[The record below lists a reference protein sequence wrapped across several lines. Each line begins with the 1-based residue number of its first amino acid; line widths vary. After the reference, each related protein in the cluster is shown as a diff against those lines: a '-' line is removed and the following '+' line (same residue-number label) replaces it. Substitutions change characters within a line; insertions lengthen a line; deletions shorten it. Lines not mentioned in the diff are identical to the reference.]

1 MTADFFI
8 HFTANAFE
16 GPSWMLAIGNGVG
29 SLPGR

>member
-1 MTADFFI
+1 MTSDVFI

-16 GPSWMLAIGNGVG
+16 GPSWMLSIGNSIG